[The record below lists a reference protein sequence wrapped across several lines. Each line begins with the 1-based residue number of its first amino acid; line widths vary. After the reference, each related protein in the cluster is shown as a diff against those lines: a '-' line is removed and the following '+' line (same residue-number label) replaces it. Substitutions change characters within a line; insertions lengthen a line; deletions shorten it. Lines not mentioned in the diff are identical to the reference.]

1 MHLHCCY
8 SQPILQRSRLQ
19 RCISPYLCLSVS
31 FCCGQKIKDQSIGTL
46 LKEIRVYLPTLR
58 RDGGATSND
67 LLPHPS
73 TLIHLRRRFNHV
85 SSSLL
90 RNDSLTDMSD
100 RSVLYFEL
108 FEWLEVCYWYSRES
122 ASLIV
127 PLLDRV
133 LVQRFKAET
142 VR

>member
-1 MHLHCCY
+1 VLTHNRDLQMSGHLEA
-8 SQPILQRSRLQ
+8 LAA
-19 RCISPYLCLSVS
+19 
-31 FCCGQKIKDQSIGTL
+31 QKIKDQSIGGL

-90 RNDSLTDMSD
+90 RNDSLTDMGE

-108 FEWLEVCYWYSRES
+108 FEWLEVGRVS
-122 ASLIV
+122 
-127 PLLDRV
+127 LDRHV
-133 LVQRFKAET
+133 LTR
-142 VR
+142 